1 MLYLQRTVGATSS
14 FHLLPGIIC
23 YLSLDV
29 LVPPPPPTTCQASR
43 WKQWYFASFYPFDV
57 WPVLGTVY
65 VFGTHC

>member
-29 LVPPPPPTTCQASR
+29 LVPPPQLHAKLPDGSNGILPHFIPSMSGQC
-43 WKQWYFASFYPFDV
+43 
-57 WPVLGTVY
+57 
-65 VFGTHC
+65 